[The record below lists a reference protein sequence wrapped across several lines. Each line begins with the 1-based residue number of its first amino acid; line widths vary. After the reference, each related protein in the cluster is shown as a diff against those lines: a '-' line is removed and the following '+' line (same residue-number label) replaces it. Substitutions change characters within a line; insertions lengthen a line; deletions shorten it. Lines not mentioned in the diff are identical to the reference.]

1 MFGKRKED
9 GSRIDTLIG
18 RSTRVDGD
26 LKFSGGL
33 HLDGRVTGSVSA
45 DAGTAAKLSVSE
57 TGVIDGSVDVEQVV
71 LNGSVRGDIVGRG
84 RVVLGAQAKVEGNVL
99 YGIIEIADGATIR
112 GRLISMASAA
122 APSPPPI
129 C

>member
-1 MFGKRKED
+1 MFGKRKAD

-18 RSTRVDGD
+18 RTTRVDGD

-45 DAGTAAKLSVSE
+45 DAGSGAMLSVSE
-57 TGVIDGSVDVEQVV
+57 TGVIEGSVEVEQVV

-112 GRLISMASAA
+112 GRLISTASAGP
-122 APSPPPI
+122 PSPARI
-129 C
+129 